1 MEISALL
8 FLTTLVEG
16 FTEYVFGF
24 SETMKP
30 FLKYIALVLG
40 VAAALVYKVDILAQF
55 AGLTT
60 TFPYVGS
67 IISGLIIGRGSN
79 YLNDLVSLVRR
90 EA

>member
-8 FLTTLVEG
+8 FLTTLIEG

-24 SETMKP
+24 SEKMKP
-30 FLKYIALVLG
+30 FLKYIALALG
-40 VAAALVYKVDILAQF
+40 VGATLVYKVDILSQF

-60 TFPYVGS
+60 TIPYAGS

-79 YLNDLVSLVRR
+79 YLNDLISLLRK
-90 EA
+90 E